1 LSLDIICDLVL
12 GIWDSDLMS
21 DIKKKVKN
29 LKLRYKAYPQ
39 PELLIAMPNPCPV
52 REYEEEMVTSEFTTL
67 CPLNPGQPD
76 YARLTIK
83 YVPDK
88 QIIELKSLKFY
99 LTSFRMVEIFFE
111 EAANRILEDLVTAV
125 KPKRMEIVAEW
136 NIRGGIG
143 TKITA
148 SYNKKG

>member
-1 LSLDIICDLVL
+1 MDEKL
-12 GIWDSDLMS
+12 
-21 DIKKKVKN
+21 KKRVGE
-29 LKLRYKAYPQ
+29 LKLEYKSQPQ
-39 PELLIAMPNPCPV
+39 KELLITMPNPCPAT
-52 REYEEEMVTSEFTTL
+52 EYQQEMVTSEFTTL

-76 YARLTIK
+76 YATLTIK

-88 QIIELKSLKFY
+88 HIIELKSLKFY
-99 LTSFRMVEIFFE
+99 LTSYRMVEIFFE
-111 EAANRILEDLVTAV
+111 EATHRILDDLVKAV

-148 SYNKKG
+148 SYKKKNG

>member
-1 LSLDIICDLVL
+1 
-12 GIWDSDLMS
+12 MNE
-21 DIKKKVKN
+21 IKKNVRN
-29 LKLRYKAYPQ
+29 LKLKYKTYPQ
-39 PELLIAMPNPCPV
+39 KDLLITIPNPYPE
-52 REYEEEMVTSEFTTL
+52 REYEEEMITSEFTTL

-76 YARLTIK
+76 YATLTIK

-99 LTSFRMVEIFFE
+99 LASYRMVEIFYE
-111 EAANRILEDLVTAV
+111 EATNRILEDLVNIV
-125 KPKRMEIVAEW
+125 RPRRMEILAEW

-148 SYNKKG
+148 SYNGRRA

>member
-1 LSLDIICDLVL
+1 MDEQL
-12 GIWDSDLMS
+12 
-21 DIKKKVKN
+21 KKRVGE
-29 LKLRYKAYPQ
+29 LKLEYKTHPQ
-39 PELLIAMPNPCPV
+39 KELLIAMPNPYPD
-52 REYEEEMVTSEFTTL
+52 REYEEETVTSEFSAL

-76 YARLTIK
+76 YATLTIK

-99 LTSFRMVEIFFE
+99 LTSYRMVEIFFE
-111 EAANRILEDLVTAV
+111 EATNRILDDLANAV
-125 KPKRMEIVAEW
+125 KPKKMEIVAQW

-148 SYNKKG
+148 SYNKKNS

>member
-1 LSLDIICDLVL
+1 MDE
-12 GIWDSDLMS
+12 
-21 DIKKKVKN
+21 IKKKVKN

-39 PELLIAMPNPCPV
+39 KELLIAMPNPYPD
-52 REYEEEMVTSEFTTL
+52 REYEEEMVTSELTCL

-76 YARLTIK
+76 YATLTIK

-99 LTSFRMVEIFFE
+99 LASYRMVEIFYE
-111 EAANRILEDLVTAV
+111 EATNRILEDLASAV
-125 KPKRMEIVAEW
+125 KPKRMEILAEW

-143 TKITA
+143 TKVRV
-148 SYNKKG
+148 SYNKKSA

>member
-1 LSLDIICDLVL
+1 MDEQL
-12 GIWDSDLMS
+12 
-21 DIKKKVKN
+21 KKKVSE
-29 LKLRYKAYPQ
+29 LRLEYKARPQ
-39 PELLIAMPNPCPV
+39 PELLIAMPNPCPD

-76 YARLTIK
+76 YATLTIK

-99 LTSFRMVEIFFE
+99 LTSYRMVEIFFE
-111 EAANRILEDLVTAV
+111 EAANRILDDLVNAV
-125 KPKRMEIVAEW
+125 KPKKMEIVAQW

-148 SYNKKG
+148 SYNKKNS

>member
-1 LSLDIICDLVL
+1 MDEKL
-12 GIWDSDLMS
+12 
-21 DIKKKVKN
+21 KKRVGE
-29 LKLRYKAYPQ
+29 LKLEYKTHPQ
-39 PELLIAMPNPCPV
+39 KELLLAMPNPCPD

-76 YARLTIK
+76 YATITIR

-99 LTSFRMVEIFFE
+99 LTSYRMVEIFFE
-111 EAANRILEDLVTAV
+111 EATNRILDDLVNAV
-125 KPKRMEIVAEW
+125 KPKKMEIVAQW

-148 SYNKKG
+148 SYNKKNS